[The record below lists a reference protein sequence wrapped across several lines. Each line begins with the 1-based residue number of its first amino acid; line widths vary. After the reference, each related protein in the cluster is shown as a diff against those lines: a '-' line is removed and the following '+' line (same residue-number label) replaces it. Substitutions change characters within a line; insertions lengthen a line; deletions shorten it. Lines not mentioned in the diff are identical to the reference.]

1 MDTQAPIALQQPA
14 AAARR
19 LLRLFRCRP
28 HELERDAVAL
38 HLREGLRTNTCRD
51 AIVRLIERTFAGL
64 PDDRCWRET
73 IVRCD
78 IRREKARAAA
88 SAMHLSLRQFYR
100 RRSEA
105 FEALAAALERI
116 DATPPAGQSTQLLCA
131 RCKRELFGGAD
142 NAANLSQPDSLLS
155 PYELRPSG

>member
-1 MDTQAPIALQQPA
+1 MDTQIPFQLQQPA

-19 LLRLFRCRP
+19 LLRLYRCRP
-28 HELERDAVAL
+28 HELERDALAL
-38 HLREGLRTNTCRD
+38 RLRATLKTATCRD
-51 AIVRLIERTFAGL
+51 AIVRLIERTFAGV

-78 IRREKARAAA
+78 VRREKARAAA

-105 FEALAAALERI
+105 FEALAAALEPL
-116 DATPPAGQSTQLLCA
+116 DAPPPAGESSQVLCA
-131 RCKRELFGGAD
+131 RCRRELFGND
-142 NAANLSQPDSLLS
+142 DDAATLVQPHRPDD
-155 PYELRPSG
+155 PYELRPSC